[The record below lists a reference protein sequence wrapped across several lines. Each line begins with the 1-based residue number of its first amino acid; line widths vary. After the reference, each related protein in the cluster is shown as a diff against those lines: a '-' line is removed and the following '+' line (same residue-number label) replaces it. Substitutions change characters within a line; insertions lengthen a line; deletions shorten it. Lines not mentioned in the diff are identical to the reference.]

1 MLQELGAVL
10 RTVDPRLL
18 YNYIMWRGV
27 MDLVPFLPPPYQVIT
42 PFSLLHPLTP
52 CLPQV
57 PRAQFRRVLL
67 GVRADRNRWSQC
79 VEWTNKKMGMAVGLD
94 SPR

>member
-1 MLQELGAVL
+1 MQELGAVL

-18 YNYIMWRGV
+18 YNYIMWRVV
-27 MDLVPFLPPPYQVIT
+27 MDLVPFLPPPYQVTT
-42 PFSLLHPLTP
+42 PLSPAP
-52 CLPQV
+52 PDPLPQV

-94 SPR
+94 SVDSPG